1 MAGDG
6 LIWAGIGKG
15 IADAGSTMG
24 QFLFKDLMAQEDRA
38 YKAASRKEELA
49 MRLEDRERDRE
60 LRREIAASKDSSGG
74 GGQGGLKAE
83 DYAPGGKL
91 AGMVAGKMGMTEPE
105 YAQYYSSRKTGDFSA
120 FEKEETTFGDFG
132 EEQKVKRL
140 PPQFREFFNSKTK
153 ALADIEESYA
163 LGGKFDDVAKGR
175 RTEFGTETAK
185 GVLAGNINA
194 GKGGQAVAVSEAK
207 PLVNVEGG
215 MQYNQYTGDSKV
227 TPVGQSQITENVAQ
241 AGQAGALSK
250 KYGKEIEKIDA
261 EIAGGAF
268 NKNSS
273 EKLTSMIN
281 SANATIK
288 SLTEGSKGTTPEA
301 KAAWQRQYDDAIAV
315 RDKATALQKGSLDA
329 RDTNKPP
336 PKPEPAAKPDAA
348 AKAEKAP
355 SIGEVQGAP
364 AGASIGIRT
373 EKGWEVKDKSGN
385 LIGYVRGKK

>member
-1 MAGDG
+1 M
-6 LIWAGIGKG
+6 
-15 IADAGSTMG
+15 S
-24 QFLFKDLMAQEDRA
+24 
-38 YKAASRKEELA
+38 
-49 MRLEDRERDRE
+49 
-60 LRREIAASKDSSGG
+60 
-74 GGQGGLKAE
+74 
-83 DYAPGGKL
+83 
-91 AGMVAGKMGMTEPE
+91 
-105 YAQYYSSRKTGDFSA
+105 
-120 FEKEETTFGDFG
+120 
-132 EEQKVKRL
+132 
-140 PPQFREFFNSKTK
+140 
-153 ALADIEESYA
+153 
-163 LGGKFDDVAKGR
+163 
-175 RTEFGTETAK
+175 
-185 GVLAGNINA
+185 
-194 GKGGQAVAVSEAK
+194 
-207 PLVNVEGG
+207 
-215 MQYNQYTGDSKV
+215 
-227 TPVGQSQITENVAQ
+227 
-241 AGQAGALSK
+241 
-250 KYGKEIEKIDA
+250 KEIEKIDA